1 MGFKSGLRAFCKK
14 NAVLSRQYDKLTW
27 YKSKLQTLLISDEA
41 YAKSHYKKATGKEL
55 HLDNPQTFD
64 EKLWYL
70 KLHNR
75 DPLLTICSDKYRVRE
90 YVKQCG
96 YREILNEL
104 YGVYDDA
111 RDIPFDSFTEPVF
124 LKCNHGSG
132 ENIIYY
138 PDKPFDREDFI
149 KRFNFLL
156 KQNSYTKSREW
167 NYKNILPKI
176 VAERVLRDKNG
187 NLPLDYKFLCFHGEP
202 KLMYWSKGGCAENG
216 THQIV
221 SKRYLNTYDMDFQLT
236 EIDEGFPINY
246 EDVEKPNGFEMMK
259 EMARVLSK
267 PFIHARVDFMV
278 CDDDIYLSE
287 ITFYDGGGCNGI
299 KPAEWDYRIGSW
311 IDLTKVKETI

>member
-27 YKSKLQTLLISDEA
+27 YKSKLLATFIPDTLFAKIYYKRRTGEA
-41 YAKSHYKKATGKEL
+41 LNLK
-55 HLDNPQTFD
+55 NPKTFD

-96 YREILNEL
+96 FEEILNEL
-104 YGVYDDA
+104 YGAYDDA

-149 KRFNFLL
+149 KRFNFDL
-156 KQNSYTKSREW
+156 KQNYYFKSREW
-167 NYKNILPKI
+167 NYKNIRPKI
-176 VAERVLRDKNG
+176 IAERVLRDKNG
-187 NLPLDYKFLCFHGEP
+187 DLPIDYKFFCFHGIP
-202 KLMYWSKGGCAENG
+202 KFVFINKGVATETGCHATDDVWNIFDLDMNPLSFSLRIESDKSFNPPKPKNYEEMIEVAKKLSGNFPCCRVDLYNVDGKIFFGECTFYHCGGC
-216 THQIV
+216 T
-221 SKRYLNTYDMDFQLT
+221 NT
-236 EIDEGFPINY
+236 
-246 EDVEKPNGFEMMK
+246 KPE
-259 EMARVLSK
+259 
-267 PFIHARVDFMV
+267 
-278 CDDDIYLSE
+278 
-287 ITFYDGGGCNGI
+287 
-299 KPAEWDYRIGSW
+299 EWAYRLGSW
-311 IDLTKVKETI
+311 IDLNEIEDGRV